1 MERFGLVSTRT
12 AKKRS
17 ASSRA
22 AARARANATPI
33 PITAKE
39 FDRKFEAGEDVSA
52 HIDWKNATRPGR
64 DTFKVNVDFPRD
76 LLKRIDA
83 EAARI
88 GIARQSWI
96 KLRIADVL
104 DAEATK
110 AATR

>member
-1 MERFGLVSTRT
+1 VSTRT
-12 AKKRS
+12 AKRGS

-22 AARARANATPI
+22 ARRGARNAPATTA
-33 PITAKE
+33 ITAAE
-39 FDRKFEAGEDVSA
+39 LDRKFDAGENVDA
-52 HIDWKNATRPGR
+52 HVDWTNATRPGR

-76 LLKRIDA
+76 MLKQIDA

-104 DAEATK
+104 AAEAAQK
-110 AATR
+110 GGGA